1 MKPKITVFAGPNG
14 SGKSSLT
21 DKCILECEY
30 INADEIKLEFGLSDY
45 DAAVEAERRREYA
58 LSQGTDFAF
67 ETVLSTERNLKLL
80 ERAKAQGYFIRGY
93 YVLTC
98 DPMINVA
105 RVRSRVE
112 MGGHDV
118 PKEKIVSR
126 YHRALALLPRFIG
139 VCDIC
144 SVYDNSLEDICKIY
158 KKKYDVGMI
167 FGSACWSKREIAML
181 VAQK

>member
-30 INADEIKLEFGLSDY
+30 INADEIKAELGLSDY
-45 DAAVEAERRREYA
+45 EAAVEAERRREEA
-58 LSQGTDFAF
+58 LSQKNDFAF

-98 DPMINVA
+98 NPMINVA

-126 YHRALALLPRFIG
+126 YYRALALLPRFIE

-158 KKKYDVGMI
+158 KKKYNDASA
-167 FGSACWSKREIAML
+167 FGGVCWSEQEIAEL